1 MEDRGASSRA
11 GLGVGGNIFFALSLK
26 RSDPQVKRSSF
37 DFFMKKTGSQIII
50 ECLKKEGVDLIFNY
64 PGGAVIPLF
73 DELQNAP
80 FRQILVRHEQAAV
93 HAADGYARATGK
105 AGVVIV
111 TSGPGA
117 TNTVTGIA
125 TAFMDSIPIVV
136 MTGQVPTYLI
146 GNDAFQEADIIGI
159 TRPCTKHNY
168 LVKDIKDL
176 ARILK
181 EAFYLARSG
190 RPGPVLI
197 DLPKDTLV
205 DSTEFKYP
213 EKVFIRGYQPTYEG
227 HPGQIQ
233 RAIKLILKSKRPVLY
248 VGGGII
254 SSNASKELSHFVEGL
269 GIPVTMTLM
278 GLGSFPGNHPLSLGM
293 LGMHGTYWAN
303 MAVMESDLLIAIGSR
318 FDDRVTGKIEA
329 FAPQAKIIHIDI
341 DPTSISKNVRV
352 DLPIVGD
359 CKRILSKILS
369 LLEEEDITPF
379 KSGLDRWHHQIEKFK
394 AIHNM
399 NYEQKE
405 IIKPQYVIEKIYEL
419 TKGDAIIS
427 TEVGQTQ
434 MWTAQYFPFL
444 KPRALLT
451 SGGLGTMGY
460 GFPAAMGA
468 QAAFPN
474 KLVIDIAG
482 DGSFQM
488 NSQELATVVQYQLP
502 VKVAILNN
510 GYLGMVRQWQEF
522 FYGKRYA
529 SVSLEGVS
537 PDFVK
542 LAEAYGAVGLRA
554 TKPEEVVP
562 ILKKAFSIPE
572 PVVIDF
578 EIDPEENVYPMVPA
592 GEALNQMRLV

>member
-1 MEDRGASSRA
+1 
-11 GLGVGGNIFFALSLK
+11 
-26 RSDPQVKRSSF
+26 
-37 DFFMKKTGSQIII
+37 MKKTGSQIIV
-50 ECLKKEGVDLIFNY
+50 ESLKKEGVDTIFNY
-64 PGGAVIPLF
+64 PGGAVLPLF
-73 DELQNAP
+73 DELQDAP
-80 FRQILVRHEQAAV
+80 FHQVLVRHEQAAV

-125 TAFMDSIPIVV
+125 TAFMDSVPVV
-136 MTGQVPTYLI
+136 IMTGQVPTLLI

-168 LVKDIKDL
+168 LVKDVKDL
-176 ARILK
+176 ARTLK
-181 EAFYLARSG
+181 EAFYVARSG

-205 DSTEFKYP
+205 NSAEFKYP
-213 EKVFIRGYQPTYEG
+213 EKVFIRSYQPTYEG
-227 HPGQIQ
+227 HLGQIQ
-233 RAIKLILKSKRPVLY
+233 RAVKLVLKSKKPVLY
-248 VGGGII
+248 VGGGIV
-254 SSNASKELSHFVEGL
+254 SSNASKELTLFAEKL

-278 GLGSFPGNHPLSLGM
+278 GLGSIPGNHPLSLGM

-303 MAVMESDLLIAIGSR
+303 MAVMESDLLIAVGSR

-359 CKRILSKILS
+359 CKRVLSKILS
-369 LLEEEDITPF
+369 FLEDEDAGTF
-379 KSGLDRWHHQIEKFK
+379 KAGMDKWHHQIDKFR
-394 AIHNM
+394 AIHST
-399 NYEQKE
+399 NYEQGE
-405 IIKPQYVIEKIYEL
+405 IIKPQFVIEKIFEL

-427 TEVGQTQ
+427 TEVGQNQ

-444 KPRALLT
+444 SPRTLLT

-468 QAAFPN
+468 QVAFPN
-474 KLVIDIAG
+474 KLVIDISG

-488 NSQELATVVQYQLP
+488 NSQELATVVQYRLP
-502 VKVAILNN
+502 VKVVILNN

-542 LAEAYGAVGLRA
+542 LAEAYGALGLRA
-554 TKPEEVVP
+554 TKPEDVVP
-562 ILKKAFSIPE
+562 TLKKAFSTPE

-592 GEALNQMRLV
+592 GEPLNQMRLV

>member
-1 MEDRGASSRA
+1 
-11 GLGVGGNIFFALSLK
+11 
-26 RSDPQVKRSSF
+26 
-37 DFFMKKTGSQIII
+37 MKKTGAQIIV

-64 PGGAVIPLF
+64 PGGAVLPLF
-73 DELQNAP
+73 DELQSAP
-80 FRQILVRHEQAAV
+80 FRQVLVRHEQAAV

-105 AGVVIV
+105 VGVVIV

-136 MTGQVPTYLI
+136 ITGQVPTLLI

-181 EAFYLARSG
+181 EAFYVARSG
-190 RPGPVLI
+190 RPGPILI

-205 DSTEFKYP
+205 NSTEFKYP

-227 HPGQIQ
+227 HLGQIQ
-233 RAIKLILKSKRPVLY
+233 RAVKLMMKSKRPVLY

-254 SSNASKELSHFVEGL
+254 SSNASKELHLFAERL

-318 FDDRVTGKIEA
+318 FDDRVTGKIES

-359 CKRILSKILS
+359 CKRILTKILS
-369 LLEEEDITPF
+369 LLEEEDVDSF
-379 KSGLDRWHHQIEKFK
+379 KAGLDKWHHQIGKYK

-405 IIKPQYVIEKIYEL
+405 IIKPQYVIEKISEL
-419 TKGDAIIS
+419 TKGDAIIT
-427 TEVGQTQ
+427 TEVGQNQ

-444 KPRALLT
+444 KPRTLLT

-468 QAAFPN
+468 QAAYPN
-474 KLVIDIAG
+474 KLVIDISG

-529 SVSLEGVS
+529 SSSLEGVS

-562 ILKKAFSIPE
+562 TLKKAFSTSK
-572 PVVIDF
+572 PVIIDF
-578 EIDPEENVYPMVPA
+578 VVDPEENVYPMVPA
-592 GEALNQMRLV
+592 GEPLNQMRLV